1 MIDERVAPSL
11 VRDRDFVLF
20 WSGQAVSLTGSA
32 VTRVA
37 LPLLA
42 VLTLEASPLGL
53 GVLGACVWLPFVGL
67 PMLAGAYVDRHRKRP
82 ILLGC
87 NAIRAVLLGL
97 VPVLWALDAL
107 TLPILCAIAL
117 VSGVCEVV
125 FQVAELA
132 YLPAFVGRDRLLQ
145 ANSGIESA
153 RAGADLGGT
162 GIAGLLV
169 QALGPPLAVLAD
181 AASYV
186 VSTLTL
192 GAIRRREP
200 VPDRATRRHL
210 GREIVEGLEF
220 VWRTRTLRTI
230 AFALMLTNLAW
241 QAFSTAFVLYA
252 IRDRGVGSGWWG
264 LVLAIGG
271 GTAMMAALVA
281 PRLATRYGYGPVI
294 VTAGLF
300 TMGPILL
307 IPAIEGPLW
316 MVVGG
321 WAVAMA
327 LSGLGAGV
335 LNVLSTTLRAKL
347 SPDELLGRIG
357 ATTRQL
363 VFAGIPVGALL
374 GGVLA
379 EAFGAR
385 SSIWISAGA
394 AVAFMLLLLPLRR
407 IRDPGSASTGGGL

>member
-321 WAVAMA
+321 WAMAMA

>member
-374 GGVLA
+374 GGVLT

>member
-1 MIDERVAPSL
+1 VIDERVAPSL

-321 WAVAMA
+321 WAMAMA

>member
-1 MIDERVAPSL
+1 VIDERVAPSL

-374 GGVLA
+374 GGVLT

>member
-1 MIDERVAPSL
+1 VIDERVAPSL